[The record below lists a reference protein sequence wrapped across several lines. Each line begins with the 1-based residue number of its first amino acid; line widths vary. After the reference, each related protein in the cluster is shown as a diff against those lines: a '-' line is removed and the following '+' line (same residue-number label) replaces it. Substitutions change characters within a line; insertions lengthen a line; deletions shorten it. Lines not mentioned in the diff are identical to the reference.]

1 MPELEK
7 SLWLFPSM
15 SVNSAGVSGILFRD
29 QLARPIRLCSYLT
42 SYLTK
47 MCGRFQVDLVSGCYL
62 VGLHAMFLKS
72 FFISLLRF
80 RIFSR
85 RNYFHLLLKK
95 SEKIWKMREHSLL
108 LIIIN
113 NWHRVEAYVLPSVP

>member
-1 MPELEK
+1 MPELGK

-15 SVNSAGVSGILFRD
+15 SVNSAGRFGILFRD
-29 QLARPIRLCSYLT
+29 QLARPIRFLAHTFIT

-47 MCGRFQVDLVSGCYL
+47 CVGFKWILSVDVTWLAYMLC
-62 VGLHAMFLKS
+62 LKS

-85 RNYFHLLLKK
+85 RNYFSPSAKK
-95 SEKIWKMREHSLL
+95 NQDLENEGTFTL
-108 LIIIN
+108 LIIDN
-113 NWHRVEAYVLPSVP
+113 NWHRVEAHVLPSVP

>member
-29 QLARPIRLCSYLT
+29 QLARPIPLC

-47 MCGRFQVDLVSGCYL
+47 MCRFQVDLVSGCYL
-62 VGLHAMFLKS
+62 VGLHAMFKE
-72 FFISLLRF
+72 FFHI
-80 RIFSR
+80 IT
-85 RNYFHLLLKK
+85 
-95 SEKIWKMREHSLL
+95 KI
-108 LIIIN
+108 
-113 NWHRVEAYVLPSVP
+113 